1 MHNITYS
8 LADFTS
14 NKSCTVNVAF
24 GMNDEAVR
32 RRTMYCRRRECHVMC
47 VCVCVRQ
54 LSECPGEVMLQGMDG
69 QSCVISYVISVQAAA
84 ALEALSKKD

>member
-1 MHNITYS
+1 MS
-8 LADFTS
+8 
-14 NKSCTVNVAF
+14 
-24 GMNDEAVR
+24 
-32 RRTMYCRRRECHVMC
+32 CHVC